1 MPVVTTEPRPP
12 RRGTAGET
20 VASTS
25 ASTSA
30 STPAPGTPSVS
41 ESRAP
46 NSGTRAPASV
56 TRRAR
61 AASPAPAAAA
71 RGRVGARTVAT
82 IALALA
88 AALAVGGCRATVGE
102 LTARPATAPPTTAA
116 PAPPTTEPVGKVK
129 LKGGPHAA
137 TATEEVLLYARPGA
151 RRPISRD
158 PGHDRWGGPAVFLV
172 KEAWRDE
179 GGELWLRLLLPR
191 RPNGSSA
198 WALARDLELIPMP
211 NSAEV
216 DLSERRLR
224 LLRHGKVTH
233 TYRVSVGS
241 PATPTP
247 VGDFYVTVK
256 LQPPTISRVY
266 GAWALGLSGFSDV
279 LDQFGTG
286 DGQIALHGGSATWS
300 LGQAVS
306 NGCVRLANDDITEVA
321 RLLPEGAPVRIRA

>member
-12 RRGTAGET
+12 RRTDGET
-20 VASTS
+20 VDSTP
-25 ASTSA
+25 A
-30 STPAPGTPSVS
+30 STPVPATPSVS

-46 NSGTRAPASV
+46 AAGTRAPAPV

-61 AASPAPAAAA
+61 AVSLAPAAAA
-71 RGRVGARTVAT
+71 SGRAGTRTVAT

-88 AALAVGGCRATVGE
+88 AALAAGGCRATVGE
-102 LTARPATAPPTTAA
+102 LTARPGAAPPTSPTTAA
-116 PAPPTTEPVGKVK
+116 PAPPTTEPVGRVK
-129 LKGGPHAA
+129 LEGGPHAA
-137 TATEEVLLYARPGA
+137 AATEEVPLYARPGA

-179 GGELWLRLLLPR
+179 RGELWLRLLLPR

-233 TYRVSVGS
+233 TYRVSVGR

-286 DGQIALHGGSATWS
+286 DGQIALHGGSAPWS
-300 LGQAVS
+300 LGKAVS
-306 NGCVRLANDDITEVA
+306 NGCVRLANDDINEVA
-321 RLLPEGAPVRIRA
+321 RLLPAGAPVRIRA